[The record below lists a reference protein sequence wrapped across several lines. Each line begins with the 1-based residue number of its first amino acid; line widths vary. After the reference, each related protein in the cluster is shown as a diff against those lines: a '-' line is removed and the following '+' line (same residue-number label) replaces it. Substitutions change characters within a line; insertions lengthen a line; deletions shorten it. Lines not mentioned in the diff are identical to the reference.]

1 MRDWNEKLD
10 RGFDRTFDWDR
21 DGELDKKESLNELDW
36 LTSSTDEIEDF
47 DSDDDFD
54 SDFDDGDSYDSDFS
68 DDF

>member
-47 DSDDDFD
+47 G
-54 SDFDDGDSYDSDFS
+54 SDFDEGDSYDSDFS

>member
-1 MRDWNEKLD
+1 MRDWDEKLD

-21 DGELDKKESLNELDW
+21 DGELDKKETLNELDW

-47 DSDDDFD
+47 DSD
-54 SDFDDGDSYDSDFS
+54 FDDGDSYDSDFS

>member
-1 MRDWNEKLD
+1 MKKLD

-21 DGELDKKESLNELDW
+21 DGELDKKETLNELDW

-47 DSDDDFD
+47 GSDEDF
-54 SDFDDGDSYDSDFS
+54 DSDFS

>member
-1 MRDWNEKLD
+1 MRDWNEKLN

-21 DGELDKKESLNELDW
+21 DGELDKKETLKELDW
-36 LTSSTDEIEDF
+36 LTSSTDEIE
-47 DSDDDFD
+47 DFD

>member
-21 DGELDKKESLNELDW
+21 DGELDKKETLNELDW
-36 LTSSTDEIEDF
+36 LTSSTHEIEDF
-47 DSDDDFD
+47 DFD

>member
-21 DGELDKKESLNELDW
+21 DGELDKKETLNELDW

-47 DSDDDFD
+47 DFD

>member
-21 DGELDKKESLNELDW
+21 DGELDKKETLNELDW

-47 DSDDDFD
+47 G
-54 SDFDDGDSYDSDFS
+54 SDFDEGDSYDSDFS

>member
-47 DSDDDFD
+47 DSD
-54 SDFDDGDSYDSDFS
+54 FS

>member
-21 DGELDKKESLNELDW
+21 DGELDKKETLKELDW
-36 LTSSTDEIEDF
+36 LTSSTDEIE
-47 DSDDDFD
+47 DFD